1 MKTFL
6 DRFGLSRDPAAP
18 LDDVSPD
25 SGRRFLLAR
34 IAIFLLLVALT
45 VLAFPR
51 QKSWTFEA
59 NLGERWTDETLT
71 APFDYAIFKSPETLA
86 AERREARNTRPQ
98 LFRPREDAD
107 ASMAEARDTLVNQLT
122 NVFSHYRGYLVAREQ
137 GDRQTALRDSAAFE
151 RTRARTQLGLAGR
164 QWEVLMEAAE
174 NDPSLSLVRELI
186 GAAYQES
193 RSLSAFGVVDVPI
206 DSIKTEII
214 YVRDRERGQDRPRSV
229 GDLYGLDEAWET
241 AGGRLDFR
249 YMSDPEL
256 ASIATAFFRR
266 IFSSTLEFM
275 RAETFNQW
283 LVAEQRIQPTLGSVE
298 EGDVIVVR
306 GQLVTEDVAR
316 KLESLARARTNLG
329 GAGLV
334 WQTALGQALI
344 AVAVLFLFYLYLYL
358 LRRAIFD
365 NLRQFVLVALIVG
378 ATIALYGLSTRLDV
392 ADTYVVPVAL
402 ASVLLTILFDSR
414 VGIFATISLALLGGH
429 MLSDD
434 LEFTFATLFACTL
447 AVFSV
452 RDIRNRGQIF
462 LTAGL
467 LILAYAVA
475 LLAARAG
482 LSADLSKL
490 GTDLIF
496 VAVNGALLLFTYP
509 LLWLCERAF
518 GITTDLTLL
527 ELSDTNRP
535 VLRELSQTAPGTFNH
550 VMQVAN
556 LAETCADAIGANT
569 LLTRVGALYHDLGKM
584 RAPLYFIEN
593 QRDGHNPHDDIGP
606 VQSARIIVKHVPDG
620 LEIGR
625 TARLP
630 AAVLRFVAS
639 HHGTTRIEYFYRQA
653 CAMREDTDLPVDE
666 GLYRYPGPR
675 PRSREEAILM
685 LADST
690 EAASRSLN
698 DVNEKTLT
706 KLIDKLVGDRVRDG
720 QLDDCSLTFRDLKT
734 IRETLLTSLLAIN
747 HGRVAYPDDEK
758 PDAADDA
765 TPKPDE
771 RNPHDGIS
779 AAIAT
784 TDADL
789 DEDGDGVVGD
799 PTKRAEARADDAA
812 APILDKKP
820 PRDIDPGS

>member
-18 LDDVSPD
+18 LDDSTPD
-25 SGRRFLLAR
+25 AGRRFLLAR
-34 IAIFLLLVALT
+34 IGIFLLLVVLT

-51 QKSWTFEA
+51 QKSWTYEA
-59 NLGERWTDETLT
+59 ELGERWTDETLK

-86 AERREARNTRPQ
+86 MERREARNTRPQ
-98 LFRPREDAD
+98 LFRPRPEAA
-107 ASMAEARDTLVNQLT
+107 ASIDQARDTLASQLT
-122 NVFSHYRGYLVAREQ
+122 AVFGHYRGYQMAREQ
-137 GDRQTALRDSAAFE
+137 GDRPRARRDSAAFE
-151 RTRARTQLGLAGR
+151 RSRARTQLGLSGR
-164 QWEVLMEAAE
+164 QWDALMQAADD
-174 NDPSLSLVRELI
+174 DPSLSLVRELI
-186 GAAYQES
+186 GAAYDES
-193 RSLSAFGVVDVPI
+193 RFLTSFGVVNIPL
-206 DSIKTEII
+206 DSLKTDLI
-214 YVRDRERGQDRPRSV
+214 YVRDGERGQDRPRRK
-229 GDLYGLDEAWET
+229 GDLYGLDEAWEL
-241 AGGRLDFR
+241 AGSRLSLR
-249 YMSDPEL
+249 YAADPDY

-266 IFSSTLEFM
+266 MFTPTLELM

-283 LVAEQRIQPTLGSVE
+283 QVAEQSIQPTLGSVE
-298 EGDVIVVR
+298 EGEVIVVR
-306 GQLVTEDVAR
+306 GQLVTADVAR

-334 WQTALGQALI
+334 WRTALGQALI
-344 AVAVLFLFYLYLYL
+344 AIAVLFLFYLYLYL

-365 NLRQFVLVALIVG
+365 NLRQFVLVSIIVG
-378 ATIALYGLSTRLDV
+378 FVIALYGLSTRLEF

-414 VGIFATISLALLGGH
+414 VGIFASISLALLGGH

-462 LTAGL
+462 LTSGL

-482 LSADLSKL
+482 ISADLSRL
-490 GTDLIF
+490 GTDLIY
-496 VAVNGALLLFTYP
+496 VAINGALLLFTYP

-584 RAPLYFIEN
+584 RAPSYFIEN

-606 VQSARIIVKHVPDG
+606 AQSARIIVKHVPDG

-630 AAVLRFVAS
+630 AAVLRFVGS

-685 LADST
+685 LSDST

-698 DVNEKTLT
+698 EVNEKTLT

-720 QLDDCSLTFRDLKT
+720 QLDDCNLTFRDLKT

-747 HGRVAYPDDEK
+747 HGRVAYPDDDK
-758 PDAADDA
+758 PDED
-765 TPKPDE
+765 TPSVDE

-799 PTKRAEARADDAA
+799 PSKRAEARADDAA
-812 APILDKKP
+812 APILEKKP
-820 PRDIDPGS
+820 PREVDPREL

>member
-18 LDDVSPD
+18 LDEDRPD
-25 SGRRFLLAR
+25 AGRRFLLAR
-34 IAIFLLLVALT
+34 VGIFFLLVALT

-51 QKSWTFEA
+51 EQSWTYEA

-71 APFDYAIFKSPETLA
+71 APFDYAIFKSPEALA

-98 LFRPREDAD
+98 LFRPREEALE
-107 ASMAEARDTLVNQLT
+107 SIEQARDTLTNQLMT
-122 NVFSHYRGYLVAREQ
+122 VFSSYRGYRMATERS
-137 GDRQTALRDSAAFE
+137 DRQGARRDSAAFE
-151 RTRARTQLGLAGR
+151 RSRARTQLGLSGR
-164 QWEVLMEAAE
+164 QWDLLMEAA
-174 NDPSLSLVRELI
+174 DDDASLSFVGELV
-186 GAAYQES
+186 GSAYNES
-193 RSLSAFGVVDVPI
+193 RLLSTFGVVNVPL
-206 DSIKTEII
+206 DSLKTDII
-214 YVRDRERGQDRPRSV
+214 YIRDGQRGQDRPQRV
-229 GDLYGLDEAWET
+229 DNLYGLDEAWEL
-241 AGGRLDFR
+241 AGSRLELR
-249 YMSDPEL
+249 YASDPEL

-266 IFSSTLEFM
+266 IFTPTLEFM

-283 LVAEQRIQPTLGSVE
+283 QVAEQSVQPTLGSVE
-298 EGDVIVVR
+298 DGDVIVVR
-306 GQLVTEDVAR
+306 GQIVTADVAR
-316 KLESLARARTNLG
+316 KLESLARARANLG

-334 WQTALGQALI
+334 WQTIAGQALTAI
-344 AVAVLFLFYLYLYL
+344 AVLFLFFLYLYL

-365 NLRQFVLVALIVG
+365 NLRQFVLVSLIVG
-378 ATIALYGLSTRLDV
+378 TTIALYGLSTRLTF
-392 ADTYVVPVAL
+392 ADTYAVPVAL

-434 LEFTFATLFACTL
+434 LEFTFATLIACTL

-475 LLAARAG
+475 LLAARAA
-482 LSADLSKL
+482 LSADLSSL
-490 GTDLIF
+490 GTDLVF

-584 RAPLYFIEN
+584 RAPTYFIEN
-593 QRDGHNPHDDIGP
+593 QRDGHNPHDDVGP
-606 VQSARIIVKHVPDG
+606 AQSARIIVKHVPDG

-685 LADST
+685 LSDST

-698 DVNEKTLT
+698 EVNEKTLT

-720 QLDDCSLTFRDLKT
+720 QLDDCNLTFRDLKT

-747 HGRVAYPDDEK
+747 HGRVAYPDEEKTEDESAAPP
-758 PDAADDA
+758 PDS
-765 TPKPDE
+765 

-799 PTKRAEARADDAA
+799 PSRRANARADDAA
-812 APILDKKP
+812 APILERKP
-820 PRDIDPGS
+820 PRDPTQQ